1 MKGDT
6 QMRVSVVCLMIA
18 VLLLVVAPLA
28 AYAQEQPA
36 NAAAAGPPPAA
47 AGAPGDVAQANGSF
61 LDVNLYLSV
70 QEVFQ
75 ILARIGVIPQAV
87 AEQALTA
94 SKDDAAPGDGAA
106 SYVKITVHMRLSEIA
121 PLVAAMGQV
130 RARAVPMRN
139 QGMRQEP
146 PAAALEPPAKKSA
159 K

>member
-1 MKGDT
+1 
-6 QMRVSVVCLMIA
+6 MRASVVCLMVV
-18 VLLLVVAPLA
+18 VLLSVVAPLA

-36 NAAAAGPPPAA
+36 NPPAAGPSPAA
-47 AGAPGDVAQANGSF
+47 APAPGDAAQANGSF
-61 LDVNLYLSV
+61 LDVNLYLSI

-75 ILARIGVIPQAV
+75 ILARIGAIPQAV
-87 AEQALTA
+87 AEQALAA
-94 SKDDAAPGDGAA
+94 SKDDAVPGDGAA

-121 PLVAAMGQV
+121 PLAAAMGQV

-146 PAAALEPPAKKSA
+146 PAVLHEPPAPPARKPA

>member
-1 MKGDT
+1 
-6 QMRVSVVCLMIA
+6 MRVSVVCLMVA
-18 VLLLVVAPLA
+18 VLLSVVTPLA
-28 AYAQEQPA
+28 AYAQGEAANQPA
-36 NAAAAGPPPAA
+36 ASPPPAAA

-70 QEVFQ
+70 REVFQ

-94 SKDDAAPGDGAA
+94 SKDDASAGDSAA

-146 PAAALEPPAKKSA
+146 PAAVREPPAPPARKPA